1 MCCAMLWN
9 WSDRNL
15 LDLIRSAIIKSYFF
29 KNRTHPQDR
38 RPMAV
43 IHRSKFTSC
52 TLFLFLTMTLQVY
65 SMDSKNIAYFQPP
78 IVSDKAPDR
87 PLYGRYD
94 LKKNSTSVGLSPVLS
109 QVPAFNQK
117 GKLLASWNPQNNP
130 STKITFVIVH
140 GGFGIVPADFAQA
153 IWLRN
158 NFNANVLILDSFWSR
173 GKNEN
178 WFARSQYGVNM
189 RMLDAIAAGRWLV
202 KEKGVDPRKL
212 FLIGGSQGGW
222 TVLRTFTNDPWISSQ
237 IDKIYAGGIS
247 LWPNCK
253 ADGSDIRPR
262 LGPYSKKII
271 VFTGGKDT
279 ATPISECNQNVFRN
293 AALWKHYPEATHGWD
308 SENPTTK
315 PVNGKCNEA
324 KNPYRP
330 YLVCRD
336 DQATYDMRNHIK
348 KYVNEVASAK

>member
-1 MCCAMLWN
+1 
-9 WSDRNL
+9 
-15 LDLIRSAIIKSYFF
+15 
-29 KNRTHPQDR
+29 
-38 RPMAV
+38 
-43 IHRSKFTSC
+43 
-52 TLFLFLTMTLQVY
+52 
-65 SMDSKNIAYFQPP
+65 MDSKNIAYFQPP

-117 GKLLASWNPQNNP
+117 GKLLASWNPQNSPNN
-130 STKITFVIVH
+130 KVTFVVLH
-140 GGFGIVPADFAQA
+140 GGFGIVPADFARS

-158 NFNANVLILDSFWSR
+158 NLDANVLILDSYWSR
-173 GKNEN
+173 GRNEN
-178 WFARSQYGVNM
+178 WKTGTNYGVNM

-222 TVLRTFTNDPWISSQ
+222 TVLRTFTNDPWISSH

-293 AALWKHYPEATHGWD
+293 TALWKHYPEATHGWD

-348 KYVNEVASAK
+348 KYVNEAASAK